1 MASPEIL
8 DLESL
13 LSPISDENPAGAD
26 IRQDASPDSAYQT
39 IKAARNAARAA
50 ERQHISEGPCTE
62 ADAQWRKIASLAPQI
77 LTRNAKDL
85 EVASWL
91 AEALVRQGGFQ
102 GLRDAFKLLHG
113 LVAQYWDNLYPMPD
127 EDGMETRVACVAG
140 LNGEGAEGVLIAPI
154 RKVDITQGEEPGPF
168 SYWHY
173 KMVLDAEKIADED
186 ARKNKLKKLGYTLD
200 DVEKSVAASSE
211 TFFVDLRDD
220 LQVCIDEYK
229 KLGQLLDE
237 HCGIHDAPPTRTI
250 IEVLEECLGAV
261 NHLGRDKFPVE
272 AEPEQTDTDSAAADA
287 DAPAQAAAPV
297 AKGGPINS
305 REAAFKQL
313 EEIASYFRKTEP
325 HSPISYVLE
334 KALKWGNMSLA
345 ELIAELI
352 PDASSRERFSELTGV
367 RNDN

>member
-8 DLESL
+8 ELESL
-13 LSPISDENPAGAD
+13 LSPISDENPAGVD
-26 IRQDASPDSAYQT
+26 IRQDTSPDSAYQT

-50 ERQHISEGPCTE
+50 ERQHITEGPCTE
-62 ADAQWRKIASLAPQI
+62 AEPHWRKIASLAPQI
-77 LTRNAKDL
+77 LAKNAKDL
-85 EVASWL
+85 EVASWYT
-91 AEALVRQGGFQ
+91 ESLVRQYGFQ

-127 EDGMETRVACVAG
+127 EDGLETRVACLAG

-154 RKVDITQGEEPGPF
+154 RKVDITQGDNPGPF

-173 KMVLDAEKIADED
+173 KMVLDAQKIAED
-186 ARKNKLKKLGYTLD
+186 AARKTKLQKLGYTLD
-200 DVEKSVAASSE
+200 DVKKSVVASSD

-220 LQVCIDEYK
+220 LQICIDEFK

-237 HCGIHDAPPTRTI
+237 HCGTHNAPPTRTV

-261 NHLGRDKFPVE
+261 SHLGKDKFPVDV
-272 AEPEQTDTDSAAADA
+272 EPEAIEETTGEAGAPGQT
-287 DAPAQAAAPV
+287 AAPG

-305 REAAFKQL
+305 RETAFKQL
-313 EEIASYFRKTEP
+313 EEIAAYFRKTEP

-352 PDASSRERFSELTGV
+352 PDATSRERFSELTGV
-367 RNDN
+367 RKDS

>member
-8 DLESL
+8 ELESL
-13 LSPISDENPAGAD
+13 LSPISDENPAGVD
-26 IRQDASPDSAYQT
+26 IRQDTSPESAYQT

-62 ADAQWRKIASLAPQI
+62 AEPHWRKIASLAPQI
-77 LTRNAKDL
+77 LTKNAKDL
-85 EVASWL
+85 EVASWYT
-91 AEALVRQGGFQ
+91 ESLVRQHGFQ

-113 LVAQYWDNLYPMPD
+113 LVAQYWEHLYPMPD
-127 EDGMETRVACVAG
+127 EDGLETRVACLAG

-154 RKVDITQGEEPGPF
+154 RKVEITQGDNPGPF

-173 KMVLDAEKIADED
+173 KMVLDAEKIAED
-186 ARKNKLKKLGYTLD
+186 ATRKTKLQKLGYSLD
-200 DVEKSVAASSE
+200 DVNKSVAASSD
-211 TFFVDLRDD
+211 TFYIDLRDD
-220 LQVCIDEYK
+220 LQICIDEYK
-229 KLGQLLDE
+229 KLGHLLDE
-237 HCGIHDAPPTRTI
+237 HCGAHDAPPTRTV

-261 NHLGRDKFPVE
+261 SHLGKDKFPVE
-272 AEPEQTDTDSAAADA
+272 AEPEPTEEAAGEIGEPGQ
-287 DAPAQAAAPV
+287 PAVPA

-305 REAAFKQL
+305 RDAAFRQL
-313 EEIASYFRKTEP
+313 EEIAAYFRKTEP

-352 PDASSRERFSELTGV
+352 PDATSRERFSELTGV